1 MGNIARTITTS
12 ITDYA
17 VTLASYALSEGILYS
32 LALSHVTGHSS
43 PNDCFAEVGL
53 TDSIDSQDAVAAVII
68 NGYFTPQARLG
79 WTGRQPIVSEM
90 FLYVRIYAPASTSFH
105 LSWLQLMPSAD
116 KSSKEVLDA

>member
-1 MGNIARTITTS
+1 MGNISRTITS
-12 ITDYA
+12 GVTDYL
-17 VTLASYALSEGILYS
+17 VKSASYPLSEGIIYAV
-32 LALSHVTGHSS
+32 ALSHCPGNSS
-43 PNDCFAEVGL
+43 PNDCFAEFGL
-53 TDSIDSQDAVAAVII
+53 TDTIDSQAAIAAVLL

-90 FLYVRIYAPASTSFH
+90 FLYVNIYAPANTAFH